1 MSRRSQIGSIGSGKS
16 ETIRE
21 NGDWA
26 KNDSFKEAPKTTNT
40 KIVKNELSMFRKVC
54 FAIAGMSFQVHFA
67 AISVFSSVFLLDRV
81 KLPPQKNM
89 FVELFT

>member
-1 MSRRSQIGSIGSGKS
+1 MSRRSQIGSFGSGKS

-21 NGDWA
+21 NGDLA
-26 KNDSFKEAPKTTNT
+26 KNDSFKEAP

-89 FVELFT
+89 FVELFTLIFF

>member
-1 MSRRSQIGSIGSGKS
+1 MSRRSQIGSVGSEKS
-16 ETIRE
+16 ETFTE
-21 NGDWA
+21 NIDRT
-26 KNDSFKEAPKTTNT
+26 KNNSLKEKPKTTVA
-40 KIVKNELSMFRKVC
+40 KIVKNELSMFRKAC

-89 FVELFT
+89 FVDN